1 MGRAVVGPLLD
12 QKRSIVEVGTKQQ
25 LHVARWRTAIADI
38 AKRTST
44 MFPVIVLNANTI
56 EAAAALIIGEAS
68 RADIPIRSS
77 VHINL

>member
-1 MGRAVVGPLLD
+1 
-12 QKRSIVEVGTKQQ
+12 
-25 LHVARWRTAIADI
+25 
-38 AKRTST
+38 